1 MLTDGSRRLK
11 SEVGVVNQ
19 RYLITLKGNE
29 NSISI
34 SSNYERYNV
43 HTPFP
48 VKANVWYVLKTRVDH
63 QADASSIIRVK
74 AWERG
79 QPEPAAWS
87 FEQTHV
93 NGHDHGAPGVFGFSP
108 QAQKRVFID
117 NILVTPND

>member
-1 MLTDGSRRLK
+1 
-11 SEVGVVNQ
+11 
-19 RYLITLKGNE
+19 
-29 NSISI
+29 
-34 SSNYERYNV
+34 
-43 HTPFP
+43 

-63 QADASSIIRVK
+63 QPDKSSIIRVK

-87 FEQTHV
+87 FEHTHK

-117 NILVTPND
+117 NIVVTPND